1 MFKPGQSGNP
11 NGRPKGATSK
21 STLRIREA
29 YQMLIENNLDNLTLW
44 LEQMADRDP
53 AKAADTMLRLSEY
66 ILPKL
71 SRTELTDQDGNNPF
85 ANVSFTFN
93 TATNGQEEKGTPKE
107 SASQESKIGWQSPS
121 TGEGD
126 QNIGGGQPLPEYPN

>member
-11 NGRPKGATSK
+11 SGRPKGATSK

-85 ANVSFTFN
+85 KDISFTFN
-93 TATNGQEEKGTPKE
+93 TAANGQEEKGASQE
-107 SASQESKIGWQSPS
+107 SASQESEIGWQPKKPA
-121 TGEGD
+121 EGNPD
-126 QNIGGGQPLPEYPN
+126 ISSWGTLP